1 MTVVWIPSMMRDL
14 TGGKER
20 VHVPGET
27 VGEVIDALEA
37 SYPGVKERLVVHGQ
51 LASGIMATVDGKRAL
66 RGLEQQVGV
75 ESEVRF
81 LPVMAGG

>member
-1 MTVVWIPSMMRDL
+1 MMRDL

-37 SYPGVKERLVVHGQ
+37 AYPGVKGRLVVQGH